1 MSRLTTFASTLR
13 TPAVAPRY
21 LALVGALAVAA
32 AAVACQGEH
41 AAPASDQT
49 ATDAVTTAAPDASS
63 DRARGFSLRREAAA
77 RVAAAPPAVAEQSL
91 SAAGVVGGAAA
102 GDATGNGSAFSTGQI
117 GHRFGDDDSAPDM
130 VIRSGT
136 ASVQVD
142 SIDVAVQRVRQ
153 LAQRVGGVIAN
164 SSLQGGRDQVRTAT
178 LEVKVAAPRFEEL
191 VTGLTPFGKVE
202 SVNVTAEEV
211 GEEYVDI
218 SARVANARRLEARL
232 IDLLAT
238 RTGKLSDVLTVE
250 RELARVREEIERYE
264 GRLRYLKSR
273 AAVSTLAITVH
284 EPPPLLAGAPSTNPI
299 AEALRQA
306 WRNFVGL
313 SAAVIASLGVLV
325 PLAGIAA
332 LAWIGVRR
340 FRKEVVTRA
349 A

>member
-1 MSRLTTFASTLR
+1 MPRPNRITLVSSTAALVTLATFAACNGERS
-13 TPAVAPRY
+13 ASVAGDEASPTS
-21 LALVGALAVAA
+21 ASVAND
-32 AAVACQGEH
+32 AAVAMKVEARPRRAMP
-41 AAPASDQT
+41 AAPPVAEQMAADVSLQ
-49 ATDAVTTAAPDASS
+49 AAAGVIGGGAAGAANPGGVTTADIGDVD
-63 DRARGFSLRREAAA
+63 DR
-77 RVAAAPPAVAEQSL
+77 
-91 SAAGVVGGAAA
+91 
-102 GDATGNGSAFSTGQI
+102 I
-117 GHRFGDDDSAPDM
+117 APDM

-164 SSLQGGRDQVRTAT
+164 SSLQGGKDQVRTAT
-178 LEVKVAAPRFEEL
+178 LEVKVAAARFEDL
-191 VTGLTPFGKVE
+191 VTGLTPFGKLE

-211 GEEYVDI
+211 GEEYVDV

-232 IDLLAT
+232 IDLLAN

-273 AAVSTLAITVH
+273 SAVSTLAITVH
-284 EPPPLLAGAPSTNPI
+284 EPLPLLAGSPPVNPI
-299 AEALRQA
+299 AQAFREA

-313 SAAVIASLGVLV
+313 LAAVIASLGVLV

-332 LAWIGVRR
+332 LGWLGYRKLRRTVRV
-340 FRKEVVTRA
+340 EQRA
-349 A
+349 GQTA